1 MATIRICD
9 CRDGGV
15 LALDL
20 RDLLD
25 LLGPRAQQAVWTVSK
40 VKLYYPELND
50 FREEFMATGRGA
62 GQLNV
67 LARNRSSV
75 GGRVLTELANATW
88 QIVWGQ
94 FVATLPQQEA
104 VWITIRA
111 IDSSFYEVTTTDEV
125 VLNKVKATFKDVR
138 VAAGPATS
146 VPVPQVPRQDDR

>member
-1 MATIRICD
+1 MATIRIYD
-9 CRDGGV
+9 CRDGGI

-25 LLGPRAQQAVWTVSK
+25 LLGPRSQQAIWTVSK
-40 VKLYYPELND
+40 VKLYQPELND

-75 GGRVLTELANATW
+75 SGTALTELAKATW
-88 QIVWGQ
+88 QIIWGE

-111 IDSSFYEVTTTDEV
+111 IDSSFYEVTTTDEA
-125 VLNKVKATFKDVR
+125 VLNKVKSAFKDVR
-138 VAAGPATS
+138 VAAAPVTS
-146 VPVPQVPRQDDR
+146 APIPQVPREDDR